1 MNINVAGMLRESVA
15 IHQDPTS
22 SAEERA
28 LVEQWWVSVGVVDAE
43 HALRA
48 AASIEAKKTP
58 ARVAAPERVRDPRP
72 GRSPAP
78 EQARP
83 DGGA

>member
-1 MNINVAGMLRESVA
+1 MNELDEAEVGRLLDAWVQR
-15 IHQDPTS
+15 
-22 SAEERA
+22 SADLWRLEDGIRA
-28 LVEQWWVSVGVVDAE
+28 VLAD
-43 HALRA
+43 LLTRYDLTP
-48 AASIEAKKTP
+48 KTP